1 MRLVEPWFGRY
12 DRAWTLFNVLSIE
25 FEIELKVHTLEGLEG
40 YIRGCGEDLRVEIRY
55 ADEPYGEAAAALKQ
69 VFALFDRLRDE
80 LGRDHFDYV
89 LLPREQVTIDLSPCK
104 YVAELWLEL
113 RRKMEWDDWYGEN
126 FDALWDILTGLPYK
140 GDDFTILRPRH
151 YTGIPYGDNEG
162 FTEYV
167 DKLCGIFQ
175 KAQDRE
181 GNITVELRYTDE
193 ENRAGQNDSYLL

>member
-1 MRLVEPWFGRY
+1 MRLVEPWFGKWNDEAGIWR
-12 DRAWTLFNVLSIE
+12 VLSIE
-25 FEIELKVHTLEGLEG
+25 FEIEPKVYTLEGLEG

-55 ADEPYGEAAAALKQ
+55 ADEPYGEAGAALKQ
-69 VFALFDRLRDE
+69 VIALFDRLREE
-80 LGRDHFDYV
+80 LGKDRFDYV
-89 LLPREQVTIDLSPCK
+89 LLPRELVTIDLSPCK

-140 GDDFTILRPRH
+140 GDDFIILRPRH

-167 DKLCGIFQ
+167 DKICGIFQ

-193 ENRAGQNDSYLL
+193 ITQPARNDSYLL